1 MKKRIL
7 LLTTILLV
15 FGLQCENVFAV
26 CLPGDRGYPN
36 CSNSSG
42 GSSSGDSY
50 ATCKNECERIYTS
63 SIDPGGVKKQNCLS
77 SCESKNPNKPGTS
90 EYCKQHPCLG
100 SAADSGNPCC
110 AQNGGGPANP
120 NYTPKVTPKPTPSSG
135 NSSKNENYYGD
146 IGSEGYVCGGIMS
159 DSLLQLIVKVYRT
172 ISLILVVAVVI
183 LGMMDFIKA
192 TSSDDADAMKKATK
206 RFANRLII
214 VILIAILPTILSF
227 ILTLFGDEN
236 MKNCLDKINI

>member
-1 MKKRIL
+1 MKKRIIL
-7 LLTTILLV
+7 VATILLV
-15 FGLQCENVFAV
+15 FGLYQGRVYAV
-26 CLPGDRGYPN
+26 NAFPAPTPTT
-36 CSNSSG
+36 SG
-42 GSSSGDSY
+42 GSGTTYDQ
-50 ATCKNECERIYTS
+50 CKKQCNLNYPTAV
-63 SIDPGGVKKQNCLS
+63 DPGGVKKQNCLS

>member
-63 SIDPGGVKKQNCLS
+63 SIDPGGTKKTNCLS
-77 SCESKNPNKPGTS
+77 SCESYNPNKKTYEQCTQACYNTS
-90 EYCKQHPCLG
+90 NADKSSCLA
-100 SAADSGNPCC
+100 SCEPLK
-110 AQNGGGPANP
+110 
-120 NYTPKVTPKPTPSSG
+120 PKATPKPTPTPSSSG
-135 NSSKNENYYGD
+135 DSSKNENYYGD
-146 IGSEGYVCGGIMS
+146 IDGEDYVCGGIMS
-159 DSLLQLIVKVYRT
+159 DRLLQLIVKVYRT

-183 LGMMDFIKA
+183 LGMVDFIKA